1 MICDDWKRVFIL
13 FVNLWYY
20 ILLLTEY
27 NQKINIINVII
38 YDHVDY

>member
-1 MICDDWKRVFIL
+1 MICDDCKRVFIL

-27 NQKINIINVII
+27 NQKINIIKVII
-38 YDHVDY
+38 YNHVDY